1 MKLDNIFNDR
11 EIHEECGVFGIHNVP
26 NDAEITYYALH
37 SLQHRGQEGCGLVAC
52 DENKKFSIPAQIL
65 PQGVSGKITDL
76 YSGDDVGFLDSDTP
90 FTVELP
96 PHSAKI
102 YCIGNK

>member
-1 MKLDNIFNDR
+1 MKKDDFIAFQD
-11 EIHEECGVFGIHNVP
+11 EISLACAMKDPKEQGI
-26 NDAEITYYALH
+26 E
-37 SLQHRGQEGCGLVAC
+37 
-52 DENKKFSIPAQIL
+52 
-65 PQGVSGKITDL
+65 
-76 YSGDDVGFLDSDTP
+76 FLDSDTP

>member
-1 MKLDNIFNDR
+1 MPELFFSGEKQHLVCVCNW
-11 EIHEECGVFGIHNVP
+11 FG
-26 NDAEITYYALH
+26 
-37 SLQHRGQEGCGLVAC
+37 
-52 DENKKFSIPAQIL
+52 DENKKISIPAQIL
-65 PQGVSGKITDL
+65 PQGLSGKITDL